1 MDYKYIEQLLERYWE
16 CETSLE
22 EEQIL
27 RSFFNQK
34 DVPARLLQYKEV
46 FTFPELDKENQLGD
60 DFDARLI
67 AMVEE
72 KPAVKAKRITMWSRL
87 APIFKA
93 AAAIAIVLIIGSI
106 TEKSILKD
114 MPTPVQT
121 DYMAYPQTYRQT
133 DVVTATNN
141 VDNVAVETGIDSI
154 MPLATKPIANDQ
166 QQ

>member
-46 FTFPELDKENQLGD
+46 FSFSEEDKQNRLDDE
-60 DFDARLI
+60 FDARML

-72 KPAVKAKRITMWSRL
+72 KPAVVAKQITMWSRL
-87 APIFKA
+87 APICKA
-93 AAAIAIVLIIGSI
+93 AAAIAIVLTIGSI

-114 MPTPVQT
+114 MPEPVQT

-154 MPLATKPIANDQ
+154 MPLNAKPIANDQ

>member
-46 FTFPELDKENQLGD
+46 FSFTEADKENRLGD
-60 DFDARLI
+60 DFDARML
-67 AMVEE
+67 AMVED
-72 KPAVKAKRITMWSRL
+72 KPAVEAKHITLWSRFS
-87 APIFKA
+87 PIVKA
-93 AAAIAIVLIIGSI
+93 AAAIAIVLTIGSI

-114 MPTPVQT
+114 MPEPVQS

-141 VDNVAVETGIDSI
+141 VDNLSIEAGIDSM
-154 MPLATKPIANDQ
+154 MPINAANLANDQ

>member
-34 DVPARLLQYKEV
+34 DVPARLLQYKEI
-46 FTFPELDKENQLGD
+46 FSFSDEDKQNKLGD
-60 DFDARLI
+60 DFDARMLV
-67 AMVEE
+67 MVEE
-72 KPAVKAKRITMWSRL
+72 QPAVEAKRIPLWSRFS
-87 APIFKA
+87 PIVKA
-93 AAAIAIVLIIGSI
+93 AAAIAIVLTIGSI
-106 TEKSILKD
+106 TEKSILRD
-114 MPTPVQT
+114 MPESVQT

-141 VDNVAVETGIDSI
+141 VDNAALETGIDSI
-154 MPLATKPIANDQ
+154 MPINAKSMTNDQ

>member
-46 FTFPELDKENQLGD
+46 FSFTEADKENRLGD
-60 DFDARLI
+60 DFDARML
-67 AMVEE
+67 AMVED
-72 KPAVKAKRITMWSRL
+72 KPAVEAKRITLWSRFS
-87 APIFKA
+87 PIVKA
-93 AAAIAIVLIIGSI
+93 AAAIAIVLTIGSI

-114 MPTPVQT
+114 MPEPVQS

-141 VDNVAVETGIDSI
+141 VDNLAIEAGIDSM
-154 MPLATKPIANDQ
+154 MPINAANLANDQ

>member
-34 DVPARLLQYKEV
+34 DVPARLLQYKEI
-46 FTFPELDKENQLGD
+46 FSFSDEDKQNKLGD
-60 DFDARLI
+60 DFDARML

-72 KPAVKAKRITMWSRL
+72 QPAVEAKRIPLWSRFS
-87 APIFKA
+87 PIVKA
-93 AAAIAIVLIIGSI
+93 AAAIAIVLSIGAI

-114 MPTPVQT
+114 MPAPVEP
-121 DYMAYPQTYRQT
+121 DRMAYPQTYKQT
-133 DVVTATNN
+133 DVVTATNM
-141 VDNVAVETGIDSI
+141 VDNMGEANIDSL
-154 MPLATKPIANDQ
+154 MPLNATPSSIDKQ
-166 QQ
+166 Q